1 MEEVG
6 LAVGVV
12 LHPLGT
18 SVRPGPVSRCD
29 DHLGAAEEERFK
41 GARPGEVPACSS
53 RVSITDDEKR
63 EERRGLTDEDA
74 DFAEAGVEHLV
85 FLVSGAEVVLLGPPQ
100 VALLV
105 PPDDLSVPVDIGR
118 DVLQNGSGFC
128 PLFARLVVLD
138 LDLALER
145 FPVLVDGA
153 FDNGTDDD
161 VDFDL
166 LGEGLEGREPVLCGG
181 GIGVGGSVQ
190 VSVRVRVLGE
200 VPVLGFADDPT
211 QL

>member
-1 MEEVG
+1 LTRGVNIARE
-6 LAVGVV
+6 AV
-12 LHPLGT
+12 
-18 SVRPGPVSRCD
+18 
-29 DHLGAAEEERFK
+29 K
-41 GARPGEVPACSS
+41 G
-53 RVSITDDEKR
+53 

-85 FLVSGAEVVLLGPPQ
+85 FLISGAEIVLLGPPQ

-105 PPDDLSVPVDIGR
+105 PPHDLSVPIDIGR
-118 DVLQNGSGFC
+118 DVLQNGSSFR

-166 LGEGLEGREPVLCGG
+166 FCEGLEGREPVLCGG
-181 GIGVGGSVQ
+181 GIGIGGSVQ

-200 VPVLGFADDPT
+200 VPVLGFADDST
-211 QL
+211 